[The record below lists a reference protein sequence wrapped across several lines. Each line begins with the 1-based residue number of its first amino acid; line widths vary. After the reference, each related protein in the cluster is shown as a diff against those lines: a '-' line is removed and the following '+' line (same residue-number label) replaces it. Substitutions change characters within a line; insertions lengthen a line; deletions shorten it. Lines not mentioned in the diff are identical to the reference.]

1 MKIKGKLCLIY
12 GVILAVIIA
21 VISLY
26 GVWKVDSISTAKNDE
41 MLQTRANLKVKAL
54 DEKLNTIFATLEMA
68 AKDLSISADGKFEFK
83 VLFSDLAD
91 LQKQLGAI
99 EAYFATEDG
108 TAYDSAVEGGPIPD
122 FNAKELKREW
132 YLNAFR
138 DHKKRYMT
146 EPYLSVT
153 TNMNVIG
160 VGVPVMR
167 DGKLL
172 GPLCVDI
179 NLGVI
184 TDYIAGLS
192 DNKDFFLTNENGTIF
207 ASKDAEEIGK
217 NLFEIHPDFKA
228 HATEKNA
235 EFDYSWQGAEDSE
248 HKVLMESVGVLDW
261 KFWQYETY
269 SKINRDAHDF
279 LTDSAIF
286 LIIFLILTLVVVY
299 VVAGLIANPIIE
311 NAKIITKFA
320 TTGNT
325 DIVEDNKCIN
335 RKDEIGIMSRAFN
348 EMIGVLHQKA
358 LTAKEIANGNMCV
371 EVNVLSDTDHLGL
384 AFERMVKDL
393 NRILGQVEAAV
404 NEVTGGALQISTS
417 SNSLSDGATKQAA
430 SIEEISASITELS
443 SQTKTNADNAAAANQ
458 LAAETS
464 KAATQ
469 GQERMNKLT
478 AAMTQISANAEETQ
492 KVIKTIDDIAFQ
504 TNLLALNAAVE
515 AARAGVHGKG
525 FAVVAEEVRNLAAR
539 SAKAAAE
546 TASLIQNSNNQI
558 SEGVDIS
565 GSTAEA
571 LSMIAENVVKTSAT
585 VQEIS
590 DASHEQAE
598 GITQIGL
605 GLEQI
610 DTVTQQNTANAE
622 EVAST
627 SDEMS
632 ALAQQLQKLVH
643 HFNLLQK
650 APSETAKSKV
660 KTKTRA
666 PKRKQVSTAKKRS
679 LPEKSGWGEVTEV
692 AEKADVVN
700 PKEQIILDDDD
711 FGKY

>member
-12 GVILAVIIA
+12 GGILAAIII
-21 VISLY
+21 VFSLY
-26 GVWKVDSISTAKNDE
+26 GVWKVDAISISKNDE
-41 MLQTRANLKVKAL
+41 MLQIRANLKVKAL

-68 AKDLSISADGKFEFK
+68 SKDLSITADGKFEFK
-83 VLFSDLAD
+83 TLYGDLVD
-91 LQKQLGAI
+91 LEKQLGAI
-99 EAYFATEDG
+99 ESYFALEDG
-108 TAYDSAVEGGPIPD
+108 IAYDSAVDAGAIPD

-132 YLNAFR
+132 YLSVFR

-153 TNMNVIG
+153 TKKNVIG

-192 DNKDFFLTNENGTIF
+192 DNRDFFLTNENGTIF
-207 ASKDAEEIGK
+207 AAKNPEDIGK
-217 NLFEIHPDFKA
+217 KLFEIHPDFKA
-228 HATEKNA
+228 HASAEKA
-235 EFDYSWQGAEDSE
+235 EFDYSWQGVEDSE
-248 HKVLMESVGVLDW
+248 HKVLMESVKVLDW

-269 SKINRDAHDF
+269 SKINQDAHDF
-279 LTDSAIF
+279 LSDSVIF
-286 LIIFLILTLVVVY
+286 LIIFLVFTLAVVY
-299 VVAGLIANPIIE
+299 IVAGLIARPIIE
-311 NAKIITKFA
+311 NAKIITRFA

-325 DIVEDNKCIN
+325 DLIEDKKCIN

-358 LTAKEIANGNMCV
+358 QTAREIADGNMCV
-371 EVNVLSDTDHLGL
+371 EVNVLSQDDHLGL

-393 NRILGQVEAAV
+393 NMILGQVEAAV

-443 SQTKTNADNAAAANQ
+443 GQTKTNADNAAAANQ

-464 KAATQ
+464 KAAKQ

-546 TASLIQNSNNQI
+546 TANLIQNSNNQI

-565 GSTAEA
+565 ESTAEA

-585 VQEIS
+585 VQEIAA
-590 DASHEQAE
+590 ASHEQAE

-610 DTVTQQNTANAE
+610 DAVTQQNTANAE

-632 ALAQQLQKLVH
+632 VLAQQLQKLVH
-643 HFNLLQK
+643 HFRLLQNIQPEK
-650 APSETAKSKV
+650 GKVRAKSKV
-660 KTKTRA
+660 L
-666 PKRKQVSTAKKRS
+666 KRKPAAGSRKRS
-679 LPEKSGWGEVTEV
+679 LPEKAGWGEVAEV
-692 AEKADVVN
+692 AEKAEVVS